1 MVDGSR
7 DRREVI
13 PWRRATLTWML
24 IVFVETL
31 HGIAREIFIAPVL
44 GDLRSR
50 QWGVLAGCV
59 LILAI
64 ALLTTRW
71 MGAGTRRAQLA
82 VGGFWVLLT
91 LAFELALGRALGEG
105 WDRIL
110 ADYNPARGG
119 FMMPGMLFLFLTPM
133 LAARLRP

>member
-1 MVDGSR
+1 MVAGPR
-7 DRREVI
+7 ERGEVI
-13 PWRRATLTWML
+13 PWWRATLTWML

-31 HGIAREIFIAPVL
+31 HGIAREIFIAPML

-50 QWGVLAGCV
+50 QLGVIAGCALV
-59 LILAI
+59 FVI

-71 MGAGTRRAQLA
+71 MGARTRRAQLA

-91 LAFELALGRALGEG
+91 LAFEFVLGRALGAG
-105 WDRIL
+105 WERIL

-119 FMMPGMLFLFLTPM
+119 FMILGMVFLFLTPM
-133 LAARLRP
+133 LAARLRS